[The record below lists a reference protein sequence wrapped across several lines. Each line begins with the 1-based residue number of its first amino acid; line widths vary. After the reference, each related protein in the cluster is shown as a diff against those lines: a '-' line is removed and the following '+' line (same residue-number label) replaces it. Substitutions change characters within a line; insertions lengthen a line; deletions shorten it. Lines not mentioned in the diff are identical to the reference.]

1 MRTRIITGFL
11 FGVVLIG
18 GILFSE
24 YSFVALL
31 LGVLLIGQHELLKL
45 VATTS
50 ISATPNKILS
60 YLLSLTVFGGFIF
73 FPVLDSALGIGEI
86 HYYIYF
92 SAIILLITA
101 IMVVELFSA
110 SNKAAE
116 NIVFSLFGSVY
127 LAIPLG
133 FLVLIAMFP
142 DNGFHPWTVLFF
154 FFFMWSSDSGAYFT
168 GRFFGKTKLF
178 ERLSPKK
185 TVEGFIGGMIVSALM
200 GVAAWYVLG
209 MIPLWTWVS
218 LGALMAFTGTAGD
231 LFESM
236 LKRQS
241 GIKDSGNLL
250 PGHGGILDRFDS
262 TFLSAPLFWMLLKL
276 SDFI

>member
-45 VATTS
+45 VATSS

-250 PGHGGILDRFDS
+250 PGHGGVLDRFDS

>member
-1 MRTRIITGFL
+1 LRTRIITGFL
-11 FGVVLIG
+11 FGIILIG
-18 GILFSE
+18 GILLSE

-31 LGVLLIGQHELLKL
+31 LGVLLIGQYELLKL
-45 VATTS
+45 LATTA
-50 ISATPNKILS
+50 ISAKPNKFLS

-73 FPVLDSALGIGEI
+73 FPVLDSALGISSI

-92 SAIILLITA
+92 SIIILLITA

-127 LAIPLG
+127 LSIPLG

-154 FFFMWSSDSGAYFT
+154 FFFMWSSDTGAYFT
-168 GRFFGKTKLF
+168 GRFFGKTKLL

-276 SDFI
+276 SEFI

>member
-1 MRTRIITGFL
+1 
-11 FGVVLIG
+11 VLIG

>member
-1 MRTRIITGFL
+1 LRTRIITGFL

-45 VATTS
+45 VATSS

-250 PGHGGILDRFDS
+250 PGHGGVLDRFDS